1 MGSRPNLT
9 VKCSANDHSVSV
21 IEIDGQ
27 VSWRQK
33 PTSGVNSRDPAISY
47 KLVPWCLHLAALLFN
62 RLWLKQQGKLTPD
75 VEDSRDFFFVCF
87 FFGIFF
93 FFSLLV
99 SILFFHSF
107 SLFLI
112 PFSSILSRP
121 FFFCFFFF
129 FLSSFHAGLECYW
142 STDLLLILSSVWLL
156 ELWTAARIRPDH
168 SLARGKTA
176 GTTSLRWHGSHF
188 LHHGQRDNTLYL
200 ELPVTLVLF
209 FFLSFSLSLAL
220 SFYWSLFILCNSI
233 LPACIVRFRL
243 SYRLIL
249 REKELHFNIGVYN
262 PSKDITFSFNL
273 LLHTYFKV
281 PDVRRCQITGLH
293 GCTFVD
299 KVSKSTNQ
307 RHNPSTMKKKIL
319 SSARDSFQE
328 K

>member
-1 MGSRPNLT
+1 MSSSRSF
-9 VKCSANDHSVSV
+9 VIQSIV
-21 IEIDGQ
+21 IE
-27 VSWRQK
+27 
-33 PTSGVNSRDPAISY
+33 TA
-47 KLVPWCLHLAALLFN
+47 
-62 RLWLKQQGKLTPD
+62 GKTD
-75 VEDSRDFFFVCF
+75 TRCRGFKRFFFCLF
-87 FFGIFF
+87 LFWNFL

-121 FFFCFFFF
+121 FFFCFFAF

>member
-1 MGSRPNLT
+1 MSRIQEIFFLF
-9 VKCSANDHSVSV
+9 VSFL
-21 IEIDGQ
+21 EF
-27 VSWRQK
+27 S
-33 PTSGVNSRDPAISY
+33 
-47 KLVPWCLHLAALLFN
+47 
-62 RLWLKQQGKLTPD
+62 
-75 VEDSRDFFFVCF
+75 FFFLCW
-87 FFGIFF
+87 
-93 FFSLLV
+93 S
-99 SILFFHSF
+99 
-107 SLFLI
+107 
-112 PFSSILSRP
+112 PFSSFPLSP
-121 FFFCFFFF
+121 SFLSPSLPFSLVLFFFCFFAF

>member
-75 VEDSRDFFFVCF
+75 VEDSRDFFLFVSF
-87 FFGIFF
+87 LEFSFF
-93 FFSLLV
+93 FFAGLHSLL
-99 SILFFHSF
+99 
-107 SLFLI
+107 SLFL
-112 PFSSILSRP
+112 PLSYPLLFHSLSS
-121 FFFCFFFF
+121 FFFVFFAF

-209 FFLSFSLSLAL
+209 FFLSFSLSR
-220 SFYWSLFILCNSI
+220 SLFL
-233 LPACIVRFRL
+233 LKF
-243 SYRLIL
+243 
-249 REKELHFNIGVYN
+249 VY
-262 PSKDITFSFNL
+262 S
-273 LLHTYFKV
+273 V
-281 PDVRRCQITGLH
+281 
-293 GCTFVD
+293 
-299 KVSKSTNQ
+299 
-307 RHNPSTMKKKIL
+307 
-319 SSARDSFQE
+319 
-328 K
+328 